1 MKSKTKTILT
11 SVALVL
17 GTTVSAAAMCPG
29 KSHQAASCAEGMVW
43 DKDTGT
49 CVEQTMS

>member
-1 MKSKTKTILT
+1 MKSKTIIT

-17 GTTVSAAAMCPG
+17 ASTLSAAAMCPG

-43 DKDTGT
+43 DTASGT
-49 CVEQTMS
+49 CVEQTLS

>member
-1 MKSKTKTILT
+1 MKSETILT
-11 SVALVL
+11 SVALIL
-17 GTTVSAAAMCPG
+17 ASTLSAAAMCPG

-43 DKDTGT
+43 DKASGT

>member
-1 MKSKTKTILT
+1 MKSKTITT
-11 SVALVL
+11 SLALVL
-17 GTTVSAAAMCPG
+17 ASTLSAAAMCPG

-43 DKDTGT
+43 DRASGT